1 MTNFITN
8 EDHTEASQKFPRHV
22 KHTTTAWPNLIFP
35 FHHEVNIGIFFLF
48 SVVFHSLMLHLVGQ
62 IEKEQNPKLV
72 AQMVPDLIFFLSS
85 RLVKQGEVSHTTLS
99 VLDRFLPFFSFTPP
113 RDTRRSFLTRSFIGQ
128 RPIFRFCFLSRH
140 LVAQGEISRLTA
152 ISVPDRFFLSFSYH
166 ATSLQRAEV
175 PNTLL
180 NRSPTGFFCFTPPR
194 GTEQKSTTH
203 CSNGPHNYV
212 ARQTNRYKQHK

>member
-85 RLVKQGEVSHTTLS
+85 HLVKQGEVSRHTTLS
-99 VLDRFLPFFSFTPP
+99 VLDRFLPFFFLHATSWHKTKLPDTQLHRSTTDFSFLFSFTPP
-113 RDTRRSFLTRSFIGQ
+113 RGTGRNFPTHRYIGP
-128 RPIFRFCFLSRH
+128 RPIFPFFFLSRH
-140 LVAQGEISRLTA
+140 LVAKSRSPQHTA
-152 ISVPDRFFLSFSYH
+152 QSVPDRFLLFYT
-166 ATSLQRAEV
+166 TSWHRAEV
-175 PNTLL
+175 HDALL
-180 NRSPTGFFCFTPPR
+180 KRSTQLCG
-194 GTEQKSTTH
+194 
-203 CSNGPHNYV
+203 
-212 ARQTNRYKQHK
+212 QTNK

>member
-85 RLVKQGEVSHTTLS
+85 HLVKQGEVSRHTTLS

-113 RDTRRSFLTRSFIGQ
+113 RCKEQKSPTHCSIGPRPVSFVLH
-128 RPIFRFCFLSRH
+128 H
-140 LVAQGEISRLTA
+140 LVAQS
-152 ISVPDRFFLSFSYH
+152 
-166 ATSLQRAEV
+166 
-175 PNTLL
+175 
-180 NRSPTGFFCFTPPR
+180 RSPRRIAQTVH
-194 GTEQKSTTH
+194 TTMWPDKQIGVN
-203 CSNGPHNYV
+203 SINKFLGPQLAKQNEKQNSS
-212 ARQTNRYKQHK
+212 QTYSIPNS